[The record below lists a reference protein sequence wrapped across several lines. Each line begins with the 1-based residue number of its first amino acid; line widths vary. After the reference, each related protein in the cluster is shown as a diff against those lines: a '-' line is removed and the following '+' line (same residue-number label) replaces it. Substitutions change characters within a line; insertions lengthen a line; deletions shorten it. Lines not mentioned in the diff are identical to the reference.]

1 MGPLVRH
8 ALRPARPAQTLA
20 LMLAL
25 SLAVHAMAL
34 GLLARW
40 PAAQVTAAV
49 IAPAELVVV
58 LVGDEVD
65 VRAAAPVAPEVPA
78 STGPAASPA
87 AARPLRATAPAPHA
101 LVATTA
107 TASPDAVLPGGPAMP
122 DAALPQRDTPPAAGP
137 AAVAGSASSPPEP
150 APAVPQEAPARA
162 SSPLAY
168 RDAPPPEYPESAR
181 RDGAQGLVVLDVTV
195 SREGA
200 PLEVAIAQSSGVPTL
215 DAAAMS
221 GVRRWRFAP
230 ALRDGDAVEA
240 RIRIPVRFR
249 LTNDGR

>member
-8 ALRPARPAQTLA
+8 ALSPARPVQTLA

-40 PAAQVTAAV
+40 PAAQPTAAA

-65 VRAAAPVAPEVPA
+65 VRAAAPVASQAPA
-78 STGPAASPA
+78 SSPAGGASP
-87 AARPLRATAPAPHA
+87 ARPLRTDARPPRA
-101 LVATTA
+101 LVATA
-107 TASPDAVLPGGPAMP
+107 ASDTVRVAPPMVADAVLPPHE
-122 DAALPQRDTPPAAGP
+122 TSPAAGAAAVLESSPDLGEP
-137 AAVAGSASSPPEP
+137 AAPVSAPASVRPSSPI
-150 APAVPQEAPARA
+150 
-162 SSPLAY
+162 AY

-195 SREGA
+195 SPEGT
-200 PLEVAIAQSSGVPTL
+200 PLDVAVAQSSGVATL
-215 DAAAMS
+215 DAAAVS
-221 GVRRWRFAP
+221 AVIRWRFAP
-230 ALRDGDAVEA
+230 ARRDGDAVEA